1 MNLPRIL
8 SCLIES
14 VMIISCEIVEKINTK
29 HSLSMPQGGEILS
42 PRATYIIN
50 YDTKPDNTAYES
62 RGPCRRY
69 LRARFRFMW
78 FLPTTFSMLLE
89 QTVQA
94 SFTRSGV
101 FHALKY
107 GAWTDSLINELDID
121 VLHNPLKL
129 QIHPDGLVAKK

>member
-1 MNLPRIL
+1 
-8 SCLIES
+8 
-14 VMIISCEIVEKINTK
+14 
-29 HSLSMPQGGEILS
+29 
-42 PRATYIIN
+42 
-50 YDTKPDNTAYES
+50 
-62 RGPCRRY
+62 
-69 LRARFRFMW
+69 MW